1 MLASR
6 RGDGMKKNK
15 FSRRTLLHN
24 TVHLAVLSS
33 APVLLQ
39 ACKKAEFSCNDVS
52 ALDDQDAELRA
63 ALEYVDRSP
72 HDTTKNCASCA
83 FYVAGKANEC
93 GQCTL
98 VKGPIHPLGYC
109 NSWAAKG

>member
-1 MLASR
+1 
-6 RGDGMKKNK
+6 MKKK
-15 FSRRTLLHN
+15 TLSRRTLLHN
-24 TVHLAVLSS
+24 TVHLAVLGS

-39 ACKKAEFSCNDVS
+39 ACKKAEFSCDDASGLS
-52 ALDDQDAELRA
+52 AQDAELRA

-72 HDTTKNCASCA
+72 HDATKSCGNCA
-83 FYVAGKANEC
+83 FYVAGDDNQC

-109 NSWAAKG
+109 SSWAAKG

>member
-1 MLASR
+1 MS
-6 RGDGMKKNK
+6 KNTL
-15 FSRRTLLHN
+15 SRRTLLRGS
-24 TVHLAVLSS
+24 VHLAVLSS

-39 ACKKAEFSCNDVS
+39 GCKKAEFSCDDAS
-52 ALDDQDAELRA
+52 GLDEADSELRTQ
-63 ALEYVDRSP
+63 LEYVDRSP
-72 HDTTKNCASCA
+72 HGTAKNCRTCA
-83 FYVAGKANEC
+83 FYVAGEQNQC

>member
-1 MLASR
+1 
-6 RGDGMKKNK
+6 MKKNT

-39 ACKKAEFSCNDVS
+39 ACKKAEFRCDDVS
-52 ALDDQDAELRA
+52 GLSAQDAELRA

-72 HDTTKNCASCA
+72 HDTAKSCASCA
-83 FYVAGKANEC
+83 FYVANDENQC

-98 VKGPIHPLGYC
+98 VKVPIHPLGYC

>member
-1 MLASR
+1 
-6 RGDGMKKNK
+6 MKKNTL
-15 FSRRTLLHN
+15 SRRTLLHGS
-24 TVHLAVLSS
+24 VHLAVIGS

-39 ACKKAEFSCNDVS
+39 ACKKAEFSCDDASGLS
-52 ALDDQDAELRA
+52 AQDAELRA
-63 ALEYVDRSP
+63 ALEYVDGSP
-72 HDTTKNCASCA
+72 HETAKNCANCA
-83 FYVAGKANEC
+83 FFVVGAKGEC